1 MMRRQEVNGPVGTS
15 PEKCNIVDAKAFIGV
30 EGSTAASVK
39 ARTSRPPGCVT
50 LARAQ
55 GIGGNL
61 GDPRA
66 SRMGQRDASEGIG
79 RGGAREQAT
88 GTGPVSAV
96 MGPAGNKTAVSS
108 PTEGPDLVE
117 TRKGDRSTFQRGGGV
132 GASRSTEEAGTVAK
146 AATPRREGDSKGPPR
161 EAGVINSV
169 RLGTTFPAHRG

>member
-1 MMRRQEVNGPVGTS
+1 MRRQEVNGPMETS
-15 PEKCNIVDAKAFIGV
+15 PENSNIVDAEAFMCV
-30 EGSTAASVK
+30 EGSTATSVK

-55 GIGGNL
+55 GTDGNL

-66 SRMGQRDASEGIG
+66 SRLGEREASKRIG

-108 PTEGPDLVE
+108 PTEIPDLVG
-117 TRKGDRSTFQRGGGV
+117 TRKGDRSAFQRDGGV
-132 GASRSTEEAGTVAK
+132 GASQSTEEAGTVAK
-146 AATPRREGDSKGPPR
+146 AATPWREGDSKGLPR

>member
-1 MMRRQEVNGPVGTS
+1 
-15 PEKCNIVDAKAFIGV
+15 
-30 EGSTAASVK
+30 
-39 ARTSRPPGCVT
+39 VT

-55 GIGGNL
+55 GTGGNL

-66 SRMGQRDASEGIG
+66 SRTGQREASEGIG

-96 MGPAGNKTAVSS
+96 RGPAGNKAAVSS
-108 PTEGPDLVE
+108 PIEVLDLVE
-117 TRKGDRSTFQRGGGV
+117 MRKGDRSVFQRDVGV
-132 GASRSTEEAGTVAK
+132 GASQSTSEAGTVAQ
-146 AATPRREGDSKGPPR
+146 AATPWREGDSKGLLR